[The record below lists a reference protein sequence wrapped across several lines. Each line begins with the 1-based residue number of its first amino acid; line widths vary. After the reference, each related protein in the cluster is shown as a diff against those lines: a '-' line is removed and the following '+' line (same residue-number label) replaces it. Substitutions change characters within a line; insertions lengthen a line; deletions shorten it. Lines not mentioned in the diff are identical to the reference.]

1 MIALSDNAEQLKPR
15 HDAAQRR
22 IAYLSLQAVEQ
33 GQDTWAAVNEI
44 VQVWRGAGWQVDT
57 WFVSYSAGTPGAA
70 ERVREM
76 GRIQA
81 QLKTRLKKY
90 DAVYV
95 RAHVMAYPTSVAAR
109 ELGIPVFQECNGT
122 YEDLYLAWPV
132 TRLARPAF
140 EARMRRQYRDA
151 TFIFCGTEQQK
162 LWLQRETGH
171 DRIEVSPNGANSEV
185 FRPDVPK
192 RPGLPEKYVLFFG
205 QFAPWQ
211 GIEVLIAAR
220 ESGAWPSGVNL
231 LFVGDGARRP
241 AVEAAVASSDG
252 GVVDLGRLPYE
263 ELPGVIAHCLASTS
277 PQFTDERGAEGFS
290 ALKLY
295 ESMSCGVPVIGSDY
309 PGVGDV
315 IRHYECGVV
324 VPPGDADAIATA
336 VARIVARPDDAREMG
351 RRGRRAVE
359 LECSW
364 RARAAQRQAA
374 METAIL
380 QARDGGGS

>member
-1 MIALSDNAEQLKPR
+1 MIASNDTAERRRPR
-15 HDAAQRR
+15 GDDAPRR
-22 IAYLSLQAVEQ
+22 IAYLSLQSVEQ

-44 VQVWRGAGWQVDT
+44 VEGWRGAGWQVDT
-57 WFVSYSAGTPGAA
+57 WFVSYPSATPSAA
-70 ERVREM
+70 ERIREM
-76 GRIQA
+76 RRIQVRL
-81 QLKTRLKKY
+81 QTRLGDY
-90 DAVYV
+90 DAVYI

-109 ELGIPVFQECNGT
+109 EVGMPVFQECNGT
-122 YEDLYLAWPV
+122 YEDLFVAWPV
-132 TRLARPAF
+132 TRLARPLF
-140 EARMRRQYRDA
+140 EGRMRRQFRDA

-162 LWLQRETGH
+162 VWLQRETGH
-171 DRIEVSPNGANSEV
+171 DRIEVSPNGANSEL
-185 FRPDVPK
+185 FRPDTPK
-192 RPGLPEKYVLFFG
+192 RPGLPESYVLFFG

-220 ESGAWPSGVNL
+220 QFGTWPSGVKL

-241 AVEAAVASSDG
+241 AVEAAVASSRG
-252 GVVDLGRLPYE
+252 EVVYVGRLPYE

-277 PQFTDERGAEGFS
+277 PQFTHERGVQGFS
-290 ALKLY
+290 ALKVY

-324 VPPGDADAIATA
+324 VPPGDAEALANA
-336 VARIVARPDDAREMG
+336 VARIVAHPDDAREMG
-351 RRGRRAVE
+351 LRGRRAVE

-374 METAIL
+374 MEAAIL
-380 QARDGGGS
+380 RAQDRGGS